1 MNQLLLTTK
10 RLTPKEWKQFEGARA
25 REAIIEE
32 LENNPKLSYA
42 QISDLFGVSRST
54 LWRWH
59 KCYKANGFKGLLKP
73 RATKRRKVTPEIEQK
88 ILELR
93 RKCGYGHQRI
103 ALYLKRYLE
112 IKISS
117 STVWNVLKKNNMP
130 NLYMTRY
137 NKPAKCS
144 FKRYE
149 KDSPGDTIQ
158 MDVKFVKNPQKHM
171 RRFYQF
177 TAIDD
182 CTRFRVLRI
191 YSRNNTQNAMDFF
204 KQVRKIFPA
213 VIRQI
218 QTDNGPEF
226 ATDFSFYLD
235 QHGIHHRH
243 IRPRTPRLNGKVE
256 RSHRTDEQEFY
267 SKQHFTDIEDLAGKL
282 AEWEKHYNYNR
293 AHMALDGQTP
303 AERLRSK
310 LSTDLTLRHV
320 AKRTD

>member
-1 MNQLLLTTK
+1 MSQLILESK
-10 RLTPKEWKQFEGARA
+10 RLTLKEWKQLERARA
-25 REAIIEE
+25 RQAIIEE
-32 LENNPKLSYA
+32 VENNSKLSYA
-42 QISDLFGVSRST
+42 EISNLFGVSPST

-59 KCYKANGFKGLLKP
+59 KCYKAKGFEGLL
-73 RATKRRKVTPEIEQK
+73 RNRIAKRRRVTPEIEQD

-103 ALYLKRYLE
+103 ALYLKRYLG

-130 NLYMTRY
+130 NLFITRY

-144 FKRYE
+144 VKRYQ
-149 KDSPGDTIQ
+149 KDSPGETIQ

-191 YSRNNTQNAMDFF
+191 YTRNNTQSAMDFLT
-204 KQVRKIFPA
+204 QVRKAFPA
-213 VIRQI
+213 AIRQI
-218 QTDNGPEF
+218 QTDNGAEF
-226 ATDFSFYLD
+226 ATDFTFFLD
-235 QHGIHHRH
+235 QQGIHHRH

-267 SKQHFTDIEDLAGKL
+267 SKQSFTDIEDLVGKL

-310 LSTDLTLRHV
+310 LSTDLTQRHV